1 MSESEFDESV
11 IKAVTTAHVAVN
23 VVSYFSIFIALFAG
37 VMLGIFNAAEDVSE
51 PQDFALGFTAIF
63 FLIAIPAW
71 ISGKVIKACIAQP
84 EVWKQALVWFY
95 CLLLLPIF
103 PMGTGAAAVVLYGQ
117 VKWMKG
123 QPS

>member
-1 MSESEFDESV
+1 MSEFEFDENV
-11 IKAVTTAHVAVN
+11 IKAVTAAHVAVN
-23 VVSYFSIFIALFAG
+23 VITYFLIFIALFAG
-37 VMLGIFNAAEDVSE
+37 IMLGIFNAAEDVSE
-51 PQDFALGFTAIF
+51 PEDFALGFATIF
-63 FLIAIPAW
+63 FSIAIPAW
-71 ISGKVIKACIAQP
+71 IFGKIIKACIAQP

-95 CLLLLPIF
+95 SLLLIPVF